1 MLRLVVNNNSQQMR
15 NRGLNLIHRV
25 EEKTPSDA
33 FVYHSKVVF
42 GLNTCKHYCSVIFL
56 LQRPRECEVM
66 RNIAKKIIEYIQW
79 NMIVCDPWPW
89 RLLILWSK
97 HAEKTLN
104 ARLQFFLQL
113 ANKPESL
120 VNAFEALV
128 KNSGTILSSLK
139 HYT

>member
-1 MLRLVVNNNSQQMR
+1 
-15 NRGLNLIHRV
+15 
-25 EEKTPSDA
+25 
-33 FVYHSKVVF
+33 
-42 GLNTCKHYCSVIFL
+42 
-56 LQRPRECEVM
+56 
-66 RNIAKKIIEYIQW
+66 
-79 NMIVCDPWPW
+79 MIVCDPWPW